1 MQKKHKML
9 IRFVMCIF
17 AILPILFL
25 INVVETGASNIDDIG
40 TCVNYDTGIDTASD
54 QDRTAI
60 AAADENQGGDG
71 EGAGDGGDGGDEA
84 TSQSEIGVGVTI
96 PSTDPNY
103 HIESMRKYSYDR
115 YIKGIYAFSIKV
127 AVALCTLM
135 VIYAG
140 YKYLTSKGETSMI
153 NEAKDIL
160 FSTLMGAALLMLVLL
175 IGNISGFDTTEWFS
189 PQENNTS
196 FIDIGQYS

>member
-9 IRFVMCIF
+9 IRFVIGIF

-25 INVVETGASNIDDIG
+25 INVMETSASNIDDIG
-40 TCVNYDTGIDTASD
+40 TCVNYDTGTDTASD
-54 QDRTAI
+54 QDRAAI

-71 EGAGDGGDGGDEA
+71 EGADDEGGDDEA

-103 HIESMRKYSYDR
+103 HIESGRNYSYDR

-140 YKYLTSKGETSMI
+140 YKYLTSKGEASMI

-175 IGNISGFDTTEWFS
+175 IGNISGF
-189 PQENNTS
+189 NT
-196 FIDIGQYS
+196 GGWL